1 MGIEYGLRYNMPLTN
16 KEKSAARREEL
27 NKIAN
32 ELGFQSWR
40 KFETE
45 VKRQYAAR
53 DLKIKIVAAFVC
65 GITWK
70 PPR

>member
-1 MGIEYGLRYNMPLTN
+1 MSPMTN
-16 KEKSAARREEL
+16 QEKSKNRREQL
-27 NKIAN
+27 NKLAN
-32 ELGFQSWR
+32 ALGFKTWR

-45 VKRQYAAR
+45 IKRQFADK
-53 DLKIKIVAAFVC
+53 DLKIRVESAFVY

>member
-1 MGIEYGLRYNMPLTN
+1 MPLTN
-16 KEKSAARREEL
+16 KEKSAARRAQL

-32 ELGFQSWR
+32 ALGFQTWR

-45 VKRQYAAR
+45 IKRQFADK
-53 DLKIKIVAAFVC
+53 DLKVKVQSNFVY
-65 GITWK
+65 GIHWK

>member
-1 MGIEYGLRYNMPLTN
+1 MSPLTN
-16 KEKSAARREEL
+16 KQKSAARREQL

-32 ELGFQSWR
+32 ALGFQTWR

-45 VKRQYAAR
+45 IKRQYSEK
-53 DLKIKIVAAFVC
+53 DLKIMVQSAFVY
-65 GITWK
+65 GIHWK